1 MMARPVR
8 TLLVEDE
15 PHARRYLRELLA
27 DDEQIVIV
35 GEASN
40 GIEGAE
46 LIRALAP
53 DLVFLDIQMPEAD
66 GFALIARASHEVPR
80 DALPAFV
87 FVTAFDEYAVRAFDV
102 EAVDYLCKPF
112 GRDRLATAVE
122 RALRHL
128 RAREVTAAASSSAVS
143 EGAIAGGGEGL
154 ASAAAGAGAGAGG
167 GVAAAANAGAAED
180 DEARVSAGIASI
192 GGASSPWLARIAI
205 KEEEGI
211 TFVSVSDILW
221 IEAANK
227 YVVIHTPQAK
237 HIARQ
242 TVQSLA
248 QELDPAQFVRVH
260 RSILV
265 RKSAVRGLHPL
276 FHGDYVLRL
285 TNGTELTLSRTF
297 RDAFF
302 AAMSR

>member
-1 MMARPVR
+1 MTRPVR

-40 GIEGAE
+40 GVEGVD

-53 DLVFLDIQMPEAD
+53 ELVFLDIQMPEAD
-66 GFALIARASHEVPR
+66 GFALIARASRDVAP

-87 FVTAFDEYAVRAFDV
+87 FVTAFDEYAVRAFEV

-128 RAREVTAAASSSAVS
+128 RTREAAAA
-143 EGAIAGGGEGL
+143 ATTATAML
-154 ASAAAGAGAGAGG
+154 ASG
-167 GVAAAANAGAAED
+167 ANAGADAGANATAD
-180 DEARVSAGIASI
+180 AGIDYEAQAAA
-192 GGASSPWLARIAI
+192 GLAGTAGVPGPWLARIAI

-211 TFVSVSDILW
+211 TFVSVNDILW